1 MAITAKDVNA
11 LRQQTGMGMME
22 CKKALTDA
30 DGDVAKAIELLRE
43 RAGGKMDTREAA
55 AGEGAIA
62 VAQGATPDGHTA
74 IAMVKVMT
82 ETDFSARNEDFLT
95 KLQQIADHALALDA
109 TGEVKPN
116 DAIKEI
122 IEGLRLTIKENIAFG
137 QGLRVVAPHAASYVH
152 TNRKSAAVV
161 TADGELDDELLRGLC
176 MHVTAAVPPVCPA
189 PLALDEAGL
198 APETVEAAKKVFVE
212 EAAAT
217 GKPPEIAEKIAGGKM
232 NKWISDHTLLGQT
245 YIKEMDA
252 KKPVKHYL
260 PDGATLTSFTRFAV

>member
-11 LRQQTGMGMME
+11 LRKKTGMGMME

-30 DGDVAKAIELLRE
+30 EGDVDKAIELLRE
-43 RAGGKMDTREAA
+43 RAGGKMDTREAE

-62 VAQGATPDGHTA
+62 VAQSGDA

-82 ETDFSARNEDFLT
+82 ETDFSARNEDFLA
-95 KLQQIADHALALDA
+95 KLQQIADEALKSGA
-109 TGEVKPN
+109 TGEIEPC
-116 DAIKEI
+116 DTIKAI
-122 IEGLRLTIKENIAFG
+122 IEELRLTIKENIAFG
-137 QGLRVVAPHAASYVH
+137 QGVRLVAPNAASYVH
-152 TNRKSAAVV
+152 TNRKSAAIV
-161 TADGELDDELLRGLC
+161 TADGSIDSDLLRGLC

-198 APETVEAAKKVFVE
+198 PAEQLAQAKKVFVE

-217 GKPPEIAEKIAGGKM
+217 GKPAEIAEKIAGGKM
-232 NKWISDHTLLGQT
+232 NKFFFYDTVLCEI

-252 KKPVKHYL
+252 KKPVKHYI
-260 PDGATLTSFTRFAV
+260 PDGATITNFVRFAV

>member
-11 LRQQTGMGMME
+11 LRQKTGMGMME

-30 DGDVAKAIELLRE
+30 DGDVEQAVELLRE
-43 RAGGKMDTREAA
+43 RAGGKMDTREAE

-62 VAQGATPDGHTA
+62 VAQDTSGDGHA

-82 ETDFSARNEDFLT
+82 ETDFSARNEGFLA
-95 KLQQIADHALALDA
+95 KLQQIADEAVKMDT
-109 TGEVKPN
+109 TGPLEPN
-116 DAIKEI
+116 DAIKALVED
-122 IEGLRLTIKENIAFG
+122 LRLTIKEGIVFG
-137 QGLRVVAPHAASYVH
+137 QGVRVTGDHVASYVH

-161 TADGELDDELLRGLC
+161 SASGEIDDELLRGIC
-176 MHVTAAVPPVCPA
+176 MHVTAAAPPVCPS
-189 PLALDEAGL
+189 PLSIDEAGL
-198 APETVEAAKKVFVE
+198 PPEKVDQAKASFVE

-217 GKPPEIAEKIAGGKM
+217 GKPAEIAEKIAGGKM

-260 PDGATLTSFTRFAV
+260 PKDATISE

>member
-1 MAITAKDVNA
+1 MAITAQAVNS
-11 LRQQTGMGMME
+11 LRQLTGMGMME

-30 DGDVAKAIELLRE
+30 EGVVDDAVNLLRE
-43 RAGGKMDTREAA
+43 RAGGKMDTREAE

-62 VAQGATPDGHTA
+62 VGQSGNS

-82 ETDFSARNEDFLT
+82 ETDFSARNENFLA
-95 KLQQIADHALALDA
+95 KIQQVADEAAKLDA
-109 TGEVKPN
+109 DGKVTPN
-116 DAIKEI
+116 DAMKSI
-122 IEGLRLTIKENIAFG
+122 IEDLRLTIKENIAFG
-137 QGLRVVAPHAASYVH
+137 EGVRVSGENIASYVH
-152 TNRKSAAVV
+152 TNRKSGAIVAASGNVS
-161 TADGELDDELLRGLC
+161 DDLLRGLC

-189 PLALDEAGL
+189 PLAIDEAGL
-198 APETVEAAKKVFVE
+198 DAATVESAKKVFIE

-252 KKPVKHYL
+252 KKPVGDYL
-260 PDGATLTSFTRFAV
+260 PQGAQITHFERLAI

>member
-11 LRQQTGMGMME
+11 LRQTTGMGMME

-30 DGDVAKAIELLRE
+30 DGDVEKAIELLRE
-43 RAGGKMDTREAA
+43 RAGGKMDTREAE

-62 VAQGATPDGHTA
+62 VAQAGNA
-74 IAMVKVMT
+74 IALVKVMT
-82 ETDFSARNEDFLT
+82 ETDFSARNEDFLA
-95 KLQQIADHALALDA
+95 KLQEIADEAVKLDA
-109 TGEVKPN
+109 TGKIEPN
-116 DAIKEI
+116 DAMKDI

-137 QGLRVVAPHAASYVH
+137 EGVRLESDNAASYVH

-161 TADGELDDELLRGLC
+161 TADGDIDDELLKGLC

-189 PLALDEAGL
+189 PIALDEAGL
-198 APETVEAAKKVFVE
+198 PADALEAAKKTFVE

-217 GKPPEIAEKIAGGKM
+217 GKPAEIAEKIAGGKM
-232 NKWISDHTLLGQT
+232 NKWVSDHTLLGQT

-252 KKPVKHYL
+252 KKPVKDYI
-260 PDGATLTSFTRFAV
+260 PAGATITHFVRFAV

>member
-11 LRQQTGMGMME
+11 LRKTTGMGMME

-30 DGDVAKAIELLRE
+30 EGDVEKAIELLRE
-43 RAGGKMDTREAA
+43 RAGGKMDTREAE

-62 VAQGATPDGHTA
+62 VAQAGNA
-74 IAMVKVMT
+74 IALVKIMT
-82 ETDFSARNEDFLT
+82 ETDFSARNEDFLA
-95 KLQQIADHALALDA
+95 KLQQIADEAVKLDA
-109 TGEVKPN
+109 TGPIEPN
-116 DAIKEI
+116 DTMKQI

-137 QGLRVVAPHAASYVH
+137 EGVRLESPNAASYVH

-161 TADGELDDELLRGLC
+161 TADGEIDDELLKGLC

-189 PLALDEAGL
+189 PIALDEAGISDD
-198 APETVEAAKKVFVE
+198 AKAEAKKTFVE

-217 GKPPEIAEKIAGGKM
+217 GKPAEIAEKIAGGKM
-232 NKWISDHTLLGQT
+232 NKWVSDHTLLGQI

-252 KKPVKHYL
+252 KKPIKHYI
-260 PDGATLTSFTRFAV
+260 PAGATITNFVRFAV

>member
-62 VAQGATPDGHTA
+62 VAESGNA
-74 IAMVKVMT
+74 IAMIKVMT

-95 KLQQIADHALALDA
+95 KLQQIADEAVKIDA
-109 TGEVKPN
+109 TGKIEPN
-116 DAIKEI
+116 DAMKEI

-137 QGLRVVAPHAASYVH
+137 EGIRLESANAASYVH

-161 TADGELDDELLRGLC
+161 TADGDLDDELLKGLC

-189 PLALDEAGL
+189 PIALDESGI
-198 APETVEAAKKVFVE
+198 PEDAKAQAKKTFVE

-217 GKPPEIAEKIAGGKM
+217 GKPQEIAEKIAGGKM
-232 NKWISDHTLLGQT
+232 NKWVSDHTLLGQI

-252 KKPVKHYL
+252 KKPIKHYI
-260 PDGATLTSFTRFAV
+260 PAGATITNFIRFAV

>member
-30 DGDVAKAIELLRE
+30 DGDVEKAIELLRE

-62 VAQGATPDGHTA
+62 VAQSDGA
-74 IAMVKVMT
+74 IAMIKVMT
-82 ETDFSARNEDFLT
+82 ETDFSARNEDFLAKIQLAAEEAV
-95 KLQQIADHALALDA
+95 KLDTVGSI
-109 TGEVKPN
+109 EPN

-137 QGLRVVAPHAASYVH
+137 EGVRLEAAQAASYVH
-152 TNRKSAAVV
+152 TNRKTGAIV
-161 TADGELDDELLRGLC
+161 TAEGDLDDELLKGLC
-176 MHVTAAVPPVCPA
+176 MHVTAAAPPMCPS
-189 PLALDEAGL
+189 PLAIDESGI
-198 APETVEAAKKVFVE
+198 PEEAKAEAKKTFVE

-217 GKPPEIAEKIAGGKM
+217 GKPAEIAEKIAGGKM
-232 NKWISDHTLLGQT
+232 NKWVSDHTLLGQT

-252 KKPVKHYL
+252 KKPVKDYI
-260 PDGATLTSFTRFAV
+260 PAGASVTQFVRFAV

>member
-11 LRQQTGMGMME
+11 LRQKTGMGMME

-30 DGDVAKAIELLRE
+30 EGDVDKAIELLRE
-43 RAGGKMDTREAA
+43 RAGGKMDTREAE

-62 VAQGATPDGHTA
+62 VAQDGGQV
-74 IAMVKVMT
+74 AMVKVMT
-82 ETDFSARNEDFLT
+82 ETDFSARNEDFLAKIQQVADEAL
-95 KLQQIADHALALDA
+95 KLDT
-109 TGEVKPN
+109 TGPIEPN
-116 DAIKEI
+116 DAMRAL
-122 IEGLRLTIKENIAFG
+122 IEDLRLTIKENITFG
-137 QGLRVVAPHAASYVH
+137 EGVRFEAPAAASYIH

-161 TADGELDDELLRGLC
+161 TAEGEVDDELLRGLC

-189 PLALDEAGL
+189 PLAIDEAGL
-198 APETVEAAKKVFVE
+198 PADAVEAAKKLFVE

-232 NKWISDHTLLGQT
+232 KKWISDHTLLGQT

-252 KKPVKHYL
+252 KKPVQHYV
-260 PDGATLTSFTRFAV
+260 PSGASVTGFTRFAV